1 MNKTQKIILAALN
14 AILDGASDFSDSEM
28 VFQGISKKEYDAAY
42 YSRYDGKWP
51 VLQKDT
57 YVLKSAMDA
66 IFETYDSDELM
77 DVVAVKFQGI
87 GYTYIECDRAYR
99 RMGFH
104 RLINRVGK

>member
-1 MNKTQKIILAALN
+1 MFKTQKIILAALN
-14 AILDGASDFSDSEM
+14 AILDGASDFDDAEI
-28 VFQGISKKEYDAAY
+28 VFQGINKKEFDRAY

-51 VLQKDT
+51 KLQKDT
-57 YVLKSAMDA
+57 YVLKAAMDA

-77 DVVAVKFQGI
+77 DVVAVKFKGV
-87 GYTYIECDRAYR
+87 GYTYMECDKAYR